1 MNWPPHFVLDLN
13 NQNALP
19 HDWAAQVH
27 AATHARERLIVG
39 SGADIDQGDEKFSI
53 LEGTAVRA
61 RFDWLWRLYLGPIRA
76 FVADRFGRP
85 VYPANRISS
94 AITLNI
100 LEGVGA
106 ETDWHTDANQ
116 VTGVFY
122 AAVPEPGAG
131 GELEFRQ
138 PGCPIAQIQ
147 PGAGTFI
154 CFPGSIE
161 HRVVPLRFPEQR
173 LAFAMLFYDSGT
185 DQPFASL
192 DDRHELSVV

>member
-1 MNWPPHFVLDLN
+1 MNWPPHFLLDLN
-13 NQNALP
+13 DQNALP

-27 AATHARERLIVG
+27 AATHAPERVIVQ
-39 SGADIDQGDEKFSI
+39 SGADIAPGDEKFSI
-53 LEGTAVRA
+53 LGGADVRA
-61 RFDWLWRLYLGPIRA
+61 RFDWLWHLYLGSIRA

-106 ETDWHTDANQ
+106 AADWHTDANA

-122 AAVPEPGAG
+122 AAVPEGSG
-131 GELEFRQ
+131 GELEFRHS
-138 PGCPIAQIQ
+138 GCPIAQIH
-147 PGAGTFI
+147 PRAGAFI

-161 HRVVPLRFPEQR
+161 HRVVPLRSPEPR
-173 LAFAMLFYDSGT
+173 LAFAMLFYDSAT
-185 DQPFASL
+185 DQPYANL
-192 DDRHELSVV
+192 DDRHELSAA